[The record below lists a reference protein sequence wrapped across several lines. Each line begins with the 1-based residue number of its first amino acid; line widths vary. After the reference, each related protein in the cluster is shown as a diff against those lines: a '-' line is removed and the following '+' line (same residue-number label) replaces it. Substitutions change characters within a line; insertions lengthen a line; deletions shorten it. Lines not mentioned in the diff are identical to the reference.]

1 MRGKRTPILRT
12 NPDLVGGLDCPI
24 RSYRIGKVG
33 HSQRKY
39 GTRGNSVDIV
49 AYWWYDFISVL
60 VAFFGVNKMM
70 TYAEMLALVRG
81 KNNRSKR
88 KIDNNT
94 TAYIEYDDSVS
105 VELHST
111 KVVVLYPNGL
121 VKLQTGGWM
130 TPTTKDRMNR
140 YSPVRVTQRKG
151 EWYVSLSCSNGC
163 RNEFPFMENMVVQG

>member
-1 MRGKRTPILRT
+1 
-12 NPDLVGGLDCPI
+12 
-24 RSYRIGKVG
+24 
-33 HSQRKY
+33 
-39 GTRGNSVDIV
+39 
-49 AYWWYDFISVL
+49 
-60 VAFFGVNKMM
+60 MM
-70 TYAEMLALVRG
+70 TYNEVYALIRG
-81 KNNRSKR
+81 KNNRSQR

-94 TAYIEYDDSVS
+94 TGYIEYDGSVS

-151 EWYVSLSCSNGC
+151 EWYVNLPCANGC
-163 RNEFPFMENMVVQG
+163 RNDFPFMENMVVQG